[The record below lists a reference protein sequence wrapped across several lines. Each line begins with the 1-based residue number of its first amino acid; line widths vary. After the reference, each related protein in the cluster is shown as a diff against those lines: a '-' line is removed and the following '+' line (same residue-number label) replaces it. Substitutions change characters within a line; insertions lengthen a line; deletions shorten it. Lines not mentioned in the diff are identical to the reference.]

1 MPYNTFMMKNTTL
14 MTEKVIDR
22 IEEFCRVLRTNYQE
36 SAISRHRDYV
46 NKEENVDYH
55 IEQINQL
62 AMGEGVDDYVYE
74 KGRKYARI
82 VHITQPSKQRSAH
95 AFVDLTTGDVY
106 KSASWKSPAKGVRY
120 NLLDDKSREEM
131 YRRAD
136 WAGGYLYK

>member
-1 MPYNTFMMKNTTL
+1 

-22 IEEFCRVLRTNYQE
+22 IEEFCQVLRTNYQE
-36 SAISRHRDYV
+36 SAIASHRNYI
-46 NKEENVDYH
+46 NKEENVDWH

-82 VHITQPSKQRSAH
+82 IHITRPSGQKSAH
-95 AFVDLTTGDVY
+95 AFVDLNTGDVY
-106 KSASWKSPAKGVRY
+106 KSASWKSPAKGIRY

-131 YRRAD
+131 YHRAD